1 MIVVDATGLVLGRL
15 ASVTAKKLL
24 AGEEVRIVN
33 AEKALVTGGKESIFA
48 EYGHTRDRGH
58 KERGPYFPRRPE
70 MILKRTV
77 RGMLPYKM
85 GRGRDAFSR
94 LRIFVG
100 IPRELKEMQLEQP
113 TAAKMRTESN
123 NKYIELG
130 ALSRRLGANF

>member
-33 AEKALVTGGKESIFA
+33 AEKALVTGGRESIFA

-100 IPRELKEMQLEQP
+100 IPRELKGMQLEQP